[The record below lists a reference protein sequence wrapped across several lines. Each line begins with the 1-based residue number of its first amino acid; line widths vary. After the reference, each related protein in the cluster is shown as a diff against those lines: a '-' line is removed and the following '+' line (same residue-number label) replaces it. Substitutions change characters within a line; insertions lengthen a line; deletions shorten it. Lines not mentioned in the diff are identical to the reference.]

1 MGQSPMTEKRLQDDG
16 EGDARILRLRSG
28 QAPAGTPATAAE
40 AIEFFHDQ
48 SVEHDDPTLPKGK
61 RGIRFVLKAEDADK
75 LAKTPLPKLAAK
87 NLSLYNAFNLVCEV
101 SGLTYSFGK
110 QQEIVIESLK

>member
-1 MGQSPMTEKRLQDDG
+1 MFL
-16 EGDARILRLRSG
+16 ILTTVAAAVSG
-28 QAPAGTPATAAE
+28 TGLVHA
-40 AIEFFHDQ
+40 
-48 SVEHDDPTLPKGK
+48 TLPKDK
-61 RGIRFVLKAEDADK
+61 RGIRFVLKGEDADK

-87 NLSLYNAFNLVCEV
+87 NLCLYNAFNLVCEV